1 MDAQDKRASYVEIF
15 SGPLCSYCTRA
26 KAVLERRGLRYRE
39 VDVSTAEGRGE
50 MAARLPHARTI
61 PQIFIGGEHIGGC
74 EDLER
79 LDASGALGLV
89 DAGGVLQ

>member
-1 MDAQDKRASYVEIF
+1 MDALDKKVEIF

-39 VDVSTAEGRGE
+39 IDVTSAEGRGE
-50 MAARLPHARTI
+50 LAARLPQARTI
-61 PQIFIGGEHIGGC
+61 PQIFIEGRHIGGC

-79 LDASGALGLV
+79 LEASGALGLV
-89 DAGGVLQ
+89 EVGGMLQ